1 MHFLPSLFLLPYP
14 THHPVAL
21 EGEVERWTNLLY
33 PNPPNPN
40 PNPRR
45 RRRQTKDGGCG
56 RERIGSIAGAKKSVT
71 ATPDTTPA

>member
-33 PNPPNPN
+33 PKPPGGGGGGR
-40 PNPRR
+40 PRMEAA
-45 RRRQTKDGGCG
+45 GGRG
-56 RERIGSIAGAKKSVT
+56 
-71 ATPDTTPA
+71 